1 MNKFKEIY
9 LKNKPR
15 LIIAAS
21 VVLIL
26 IALINL
32 YILLAVRI
40 TSNDECLW
48 NEKQVS
54 KDSVMIIFSNV
65 KVGGV
70 TWNAGI
76 RDGDKLLAINN
87 TQISDPTSAQII
99 LNKFSYGQYAD
110 YTIEKQNTGA
120 IVHTKVFVK
129 KLIQI
134 GSLAN
139 GILALIW
146 MIIGFIVL
154 MSKPNGRVQK
164 LFYSIGVCA
173 VLATL
178 GNFVPNTI
186 NPEVIRKDYI
196 GFLIVLIGTSIGN
209 GFIPFLFL
217 NFFWTFPNQ
226 YKFLD
231 KKLVRRLLIILP
243 IALSIYIFINTLTS
257 YNTLKIDITKILFE
271 RTMLEYLGSASNL
284 IAFASLFIS
293 YRRLKNKE
301 EKKPIIIILVA
312 YLVAIIAVI
321 YTSRI
326 APAIS
331 DTIFNSPAYY
341 TPIILII
348 LVPIAFAYSI
358 FKYQLMDVSV
368 VIKNTVMY
376 GTATVGVAVIYFFT
390 IYILGQRISEAI
402 GTEFQSLIAGVVFIA
417 FAMVFQSTKD
427 KFQDFLTEKFYP
439 EQFAYQKV
447 LIKFSNEVATVVGLN
462 NILDAMENTFVDSL
476 KINRLGILLKNY
488 KSDKFTLVRNRGIS
502 QGNLI
507 LENDKLEEE
516 IVKKTMLTEHL
527 VIERNE
533 FKNVF
538 TNSASILEEQQI
550 YTILPMVIKSKVIG
564 LLLFGLKHSGAQFAG
579 KDLELLYATASQA
592 AIAVENARLYQSE
605 AEKLRLERDLDLAR
619 RIQQG
624 LLPKCIPSINGLD
637 ICGEMIPA
645 MQVGGDYF
653 DYIPVSDSQLFIV
666 VGDVSGKGLSAS
678 LYMTKLQT
686 MVQLAC
692 TGGKTP
698 KEVLIDINKRL
709 YESIEKSWFVTMTLA
724 LFDMEKNTITFCRA
738 GHVPLLVAENGSVSS
753 HRSRGLGVGLEKGI
767 IFANTLVEETV
778 KLKPGQIFGF
788 FSDGISEAMNENL
801 DFFGEER
808 IYGILKNKTASRSTA
823 IMDEIWN
830 EIKVFRGNFDQN
842 DDMTVVLVKIMQTPA
857 QLKA

>member
-9 LKNKPR
+9 LKNKSR
-15 LIIAAS
+15 FIITVS

-26 IALINL
+26 LALINIYL
-32 YILLAVRI
+32 LLAVRI

-48 NEKQVS
+48 NGKKLS
-54 KDSVMIIFSNV
+54 KDSVEIIFSNV
-65 KVGGV
+65 KVDGV

-76 RDGDKLLAINN
+76 RDGDRLLAIDNKFV
-87 TQISDPTSAQII
+87 TDPTSAQII

-110 YTIEKQNTGA
+110 YTVQKKKSGKI
-120 IVHTKVFVK
+120 IHTKVYVK

-134 GSLAN
+134 GNLAN

-146 MIIGFIVL
+146 MLIGFIVL

-178 GNFVPNTI
+178 GNFVPNTV
-186 NPEVIRKDYI
+186 NTEYIRGNYI
-196 GFLIVLIGTSIGN
+196 VYLLVLISTSIGT

-217 NFFWTFPNQ
+217 NFFWTFPIQ
-226 YKFLD
+226 YKFLN
-231 KKLVRRLLIILP
+231 KKYVKRLLLILP
-243 IALSIYIFINTLTS
+243 AVLSLYLIINTISS
-257 YNTLKIDITKILFE
+257 YDVFRIDLNKLIFQRKF
-271 RTMLEYLGSASNL
+271 MEYLGSGSHL
-284 IAFASLFIS
+284 IAFTSLFIS
-293 YRRLKNKE
+293 YRKLKTRD
-301 EKKPIIIILVA
+301 EKKPVIIILIA

-321 YTSRI
+321 YTSGV

-358 FKYQLMDVSV
+358 FKYQLLDVSV

-376 GTATVGVAVIYFFT
+376 GTATVGIAVLYFFT
-390 IYILGQRISEAI
+390 IYVLGQSISEAI
-402 GTEFQSLIAGVVFIA
+402 GTEFQSLIAGIVFIA

-427 KFQDFLTEKFYP
+427 RFQDFLTEKFYP
-439 EQFAYQKV
+439 EQFAYQRV
-447 LIKFSNEVATVVGLN
+447 LVKFSNEVATVVGLN
-462 NILDAMENTFVDSL
+462 NILDAMENTFVQSL
-476 KINRLGILLKNY
+476 KINRFGILLKNLKEDNY
-488 KSDKFTLVRNRGIS
+488 RLVRSTGITAE
-502 QGNLI
+502 NLK
-507 LENDKLEEE
+507 LENDYLDGT
-516 IVKKTMLTEHL
+516 IKKKSL
-527 VIERNE
+527 VAGHIIFERNE

-538 TNSASILEEQQI
+538 PLSYGILEDQQL
-550 YTILPMVIKSKVIG
+550 YTILPMIIKSKVIG
-564 LLLFGLKHSGAQFAG
+564 MLVFGLKHSGDQFAG

-592 AIAVENARLYQSE
+592 AIAIENARLYQTE
-605 AEKLRLERDLDLAR
+605 AEKLRIERDLDLAR

-624 LLPKCIPSINGLD
+624 LLPKCVPDVKGLD

-653 DYIPVSDSQLFIV
+653 DFIPVSDRQMFVV

-686 MVQLAC
+686 MIQLAC
-692 TGGKTP
+692 TKGKTP

-724 LFDMEKNTITFCRA
+724 LFDTESNSMNFCRA
-738 GHVPLLVAENGSVSS
+738 GHVPLLIAENGTIVS
-753 HRSRGLGVGLEKGI
+753 HRSQGLGVGLEKGI
-767 IFANTLVEETV
+767 IFADTLVEE
-778 KLKPGQIFGF
+778 KIHLKSGQIFGF
-788 FSDGISEAMNENL
+788 FSDGITEAMNENL

-808 IYGILKNKTASRSTA
+808 ISGILKNKTSAGSTE
-823 IMDEIWN
+823 IMDEIWK
-830 EIKVFRGNFDQN
+830 EIKTFRGDFEQN
-842 DDMTVVLVKIMQTPA
+842 DDMTVVLVKVS
-857 QLKA
+857 